1 MNEKQKSHKRT
12 LQQGLLVCAQVVFLL
27 WSAYQHKAR
36 IHWSFL
42 SLIVVL
48 CSSVLVVF
56 VMSVYDYWKE
66 YIRGKQA

>member
-1 MNEKQKSHKRT
+1 MDKKQEYHKGTIQR
-12 LQQGLLVCAQVVFLL
+12 GLLVCGQVIFLL
-27 WSAYQHKAR
+27 WSAYQHRAR
-36 IHWSFL
+36 IHWTFL

-48 CSSVLVVF
+48 CSAVLVVF